1 MLGFSH
7 STLFSPV
14 HRDRPFSIGASA
26 DRLATAREHPNFA
39 AAGSGDS
46 TPVFRFL
53 PTPTPRSRARLSQER
68 AGLWLGLSPH
78 QGQRYATGEQKIP
91 EPVAK
96 LLRLVISLEL
106 APIDVD

>member
-1 MLGFSH
+1 V
-7 STLFSPV
+7 T
-14 HRDRPFSIGASA
+14 SIRILQLQG
-26 DRLATAREHPNFA
+26 LATRRPL
-39 AAGSGDS
+39 
-46 TPVFRFL
+46 FRFL

-68 AGLWLGLSPH
+68 AGLWLGLSSH

-96 LLRLVISLEL
+96 RVRLAICLEL